1 VPHPLENP
9 TSGWSENEGQQQV
22 VLRSIWRP
30 IRQLHRIRSIKPK

>member
-9 TSGWSENEGQQQV
+9 TSGWSENEGQQV